1 VKCKFYILA
10 LCLGLSFGASAQTRS
25 NEEPVK
31 LIRFYPNPATSV
43 INFDYQ
49 RSYNK
54 NYAILIFNFMG
65 KKVYELKNTPSRMNI
80 NLSDFVR
87 GLYVFQVR
95 DQNGA
100 VIESG
105 KFQVTK

>member
-1 VKCKFYILA
+1 MKCKFYILA
-10 LCLGLSFGASAQTRS
+10 LFLGLSFSAVAQSRS
-25 NEEPVK
+25 DQPQKLVK
-31 LIRFYPNPATSV
+31 YYPNPATSV
-43 INFDYQ
+43 INFDFQ
-49 RSYNK
+49 RNYNK
-54 NYAILIFNFMG
+54 NYSLMIFNFMG
-65 KKVYELKNTPSRMNI
+65 KKVYELKNTPPSINI

-87 GLYVFQVR
+87 GLFVFQIR

>member
-1 VKCKFYILA
+1 M
-10 LCLGLSFGASAQTRS
+10 
-25 NEEPVK
+25 
-31 LIRFYPNPATSV
+31 
-43 INFDYQ
+43 
-49 RSYNK
+49 
-54 NYAILIFNFMG
+54 IFNFMG
-65 KKVYELKNTPSRMNI
+65 KKVYELKNTPPSINI

-87 GLYVFQVR
+87 GLFVFQIR